1 MSLLLTQT
9 ANGYVVLRLNRPQ
22 ALNALNLPLMQALA
36 AALAQ
41 ADADDS
47 VKAVVLCG
55 NEKAFAAGAD
65 IGEIAAQAFPQ
76 SYAHNFLAVWEQ
88 VRSARKPRLAAVE
101 GYALGG
107 GCELTLLC
115 DIVVAGDTAMFGQPE
130 ITLNLLP
137 GAGGSQLL
145 PRRVG
150 MARAADWCLT
160 GRMVPAS
167 EALQAGLVSRVVPA
181 GTAEAETLA
190 IAAQMAQRGLPTL
203 LALTESLRSTES
215 ISAHSGIQLERRLF
229 QALLGTDEVERGT
242 TAFLNK
248 KRTAG

>member
-1 MSLLLTQT
+1 MSLILTEAMDGYLL
-9 ANGYVVLRLNRPQ
+9 VRLNRPQ
-22 ALNALNLPLMQALA
+22 ALNALNLPLLQQLA
-36 AALAQ
+36 NTLAQ
-41 ADADDS
+41 ADADDAI
-47 VKAVVLCG
+47 KAVLICG
-55 NEKAFAAGAD
+55 SEKAFAAGAD
-65 IGEIAAQAFPQ
+65 IGEIAAQQFPQ
-76 SYAHNFLAVWEQ
+76 SYAHNFLAVWEA
-88 VRSARKPRLAAVE
+88 VRGARKPRIAAVE

-115 DIVVAGDTAMFGQPE
+115 DIVIAGDKAVFGQPE

-160 GRMVPAS
+160 GRMVPAA
-167 EALQAGLVSRVVPA
+167 EALQAGLVSRVVAA
-181 GTAEAETLA
+181 GTAETEAGTV
-190 IAAQMAQRGLPTL
+190 AAQLAQRSIPTL

-215 ISAHSGIQLERRLF
+215 LAANSGIMYERRLF
-229 QALLGTDEVERGT
+229 QSLLGTPDVVAGT

-248 KRTAG
+248 KRAAV